1 MPLRLDVDRES
12 PADTQKRPMQKNLV
26 ESEKRSIKMG
36 FARKLRGFLGNP
48 TTTFGAA
55 KVDTLWDALKYALI
69 CLVIFGICTGL
80 ILGALVHLY
89 FGIGEWLFAD
99 LPGYLG
105 PAGSG
110 YWLVVPIVIGLSIVS
125 GLLFIFIGGAWIHL
139 WVYLLGGRRGHGY
152 MRTVKALIYG
162 ATPGYLVGW
171 VPFIGAFVGGFW
183 ALVLTIIGL
192 RALHG
197 ITTGRVVAACL
208 LPIVI
213 VLVIVLHYIFNVLAI
228 FNIF

>member
-1 MPLRLDVDRES
+1 MRLDGDRES

-36 FARKLRGFLGNP
+36 FASKLRGFLGNP
-48 TTTFGAA
+48 TVTFGAV
-55 KVDTLWDALKYALI
+55 KEDTLGVALKYALI
-69 CLVIFGICTGL
+69 CLVIFGACTGL
-80 ILGALVHLY
+80 IFGVVVHLY

-105 PAGSG
+105 PASPS
-110 YWLVVPIVIGLSIVS
+110 YWLVVPIAIGLSIA
-125 GLLFIFIGGAWIHL
+125 GGMMFIFIGGAWIHL
-139 WVYLLGGRRGHGY
+139 WVYLLGGRKGHGY

-171 VPFIGAFVGGFW
+171 VPFIGAFAGGIW

-192 RALHG
+192 RELHG
-197 ITTGRVVAACL
+197 ITTGRAVAACL
-208 LPIVI
+208 LLVVL
-213 VLVIVLHYIFNVLAI
+213 VLVIIFSFFFSVLAI
-228 FNIF
+228 FW

>member
-1 MPLRLDVDRES
+1 MRLDGDRES

-48 TTTFGAA
+48 TVTFGAV
-55 KVDTLWDALKYALI
+55 KEDTLRDALKYALI
-69 CLVIFGICTGL
+69 CLVIFGVCTGL

-89 FGIGEWLFAD
+89 FGIGEWLFAN

-105 PAGSG
+105 PAGSS

-139 WVYLLGGRRGHGY
+139 WVYLLGRRQVRSY
-152 MRTVKALIYG
+152 SQTLKAVVYG
-162 ATPGYLVGW
+162 ATPIYVVGW
-171 VPFIGAFVGGFW
+171 VPFVGGFIGGIW

-192 RALHG
+192 RELHG
-197 ITTGRVVAACL
+197 ITTGRAVAACL
-208 LPIVI
+208 LPTVI
-213 VLVIVLHYIFNVLAI
+213 ILVIVFFVILDAF
-228 FNIF
+228 FW

>member
-1 MPLRLDVDRES
+1 MPLRLDGDRES
-12 PADTQKRPMQKNLV
+12 PADTKKGPTQKNLV
-26 ESEKRSIKMG
+26 ESEKRPIKMG
-36 FARKLRGFLGNP
+36 LARKLRGFLSNP

-55 KVDTLWDALKYALI
+55 KEDTLRDALKYALI

-105 PAGSG
+105 PAGSS

-139 WVYLLGGRRGHGY
+139 WVYLLGGRKGHGY
-152 MRTVKALIYG
+152 VQTVKALIYG
-162 ATPGYLVGW
+162 ATPGYLLGW
-171 VPFIGAFVGGFW
+171 VPFIGAFVGGIW

-192 RALHG
+192 RELHG
-197 ITTGRVVAACL
+197 ITTGRAVAACL
-208 LPIVI
+208 LLVVLI
-213 VLVIVLHYIFNVLAI
+213 LVIMFSFFFSVLAI
-228 FNIF
+228 FW